1 MKTNTKNDAKV
12 TPYAGLKAS
21 CRHITSRDSSSDKIQ
36 FAVGTAIVGKSNQ
49 IQIIEYDDI
58 QESIRCIQTLDH
70 DDEVWWIECHPTE
83 LNLLFTI
90 SANSKSNSKATTLFK
105 VPPQDSLATALG
117 STEHQQLEI
126 LSVFKTD
133 DPVSTRVK
141 FLPPDSKKCLIS
153 CKTSLNIF
161 DVENPDKSIHTINEE
176 EGLLSASAID
186 PIHPDVVAG
195 CVGGNIKLWDFRSG
209 EVTYHIEDAHDTT
222 ALDIAFNESKP
233 FWMCTGGNDG
243 FLRCWDVR
251 ANKPKCEFRASSH
264 WVTRTV
270 PSVSHDQLILTSGTD
285 SKVRVFNSSQ
295 FAFQNEGHLPDGEI
309 IKSIRHD
316 DSVYCVSWSLNNP
329 WVFASVSYKGQ
340 VNVCQLP
347 SQVVDS
353 ILMGDDLVSD

>member
-1 MKTNTKNDAKV
+1 MTTNSKNEAKV

-21 CRHITSRDSSSDKIQ
+21 CRHITSRDSISDKIQ

-58 QESIRCIQTLDH
+58 QESIRCLQTLEH
-70 DDEVWWIECHPTE
+70 NDEVWWIECHPTE

-90 SANSKSNSKATTLFK
+90 SANAKNTSKETTLFK
-105 VPPQDSLATALG
+105 VPPQDTLATALG
-117 STEHQQLEI
+117 STEHQQLEAI
-126 LSVFKTD
+126 SVFKTE
-133 DPVSTRVK
+133 DPIASRVK

-153 CKTSLNIF
+153 CKTSLNVF
-161 DVENPDKSIHTINEE
+161 DIENPDTPVHTIKEE
-176 EGLLSASAID
+176 EGIIAASAID
-186 PIHPDVVAG
+186 PIHSDVVAG

-233 FWMCTGGNDG
+233 FWMCTGGTDG
-243 FLRCWDVR
+243 FLRC
-251 ANKPKCEFRASSH
+251 

-285 SKVRVFNSSQ
+285 SKVRVFNSSL
-295 FAFQNEGHLPDGEI
+295 FAFQNEGHLQDGEI

-353 ILMGDDLVSD
+353 ILMGDLVSD